1 MTTYFDMGSYAR
13 DVTAA
18 NDVARLWFNRGLV
31 WCYGFAHEEAIR
43 CFEKALEADPECAM
57 AHWGIAYAAG
67 PYYNKQWVKFDEAD
81 LARTVARTY
90 EMSRKALAL
99 KDGATAMEQA
109 VIEALI
115 QRYQSSEPVPMEEF
129 DQWNDDYRDAMREVY
144 QSFSEDPDVCT
155 LFVDSMMNR
164 TPWALW
170 ELASGDTAKGAD
182 TLEAIAVVEKIIAKM
197 DAAGEQPHP
206 GLLHCHIH
214 ILEMSPHPERALRS
228 ADRLRKLVPDGGH
241 LNHMPTHIDAQCGH
255 YNDVV
260 VSNTA
265 AIAADAKLVER
276 EGLMNFHALS
286 RAHNHHF
293 KLYGAMLL
301 GQFGAAMSAGR
312 GIVETIPEELLRWE
326 SPPMADWLEGY
337 VAMAVH
343 PLIRFGKWREII
355 DLPLPEDQTLYCSTT
370 ALLHY
375 AKTLAHAVLGDVPA
389 AERQMTEFQAAV
401 ERVPLTR
408 MVFNNSV
415 RDILSIATAM
425 AEGEVEYR
433 KGNFEPAYD
442 HLRRAVVLAD
452 ELPYDEPWGWMQP
465 ARHALGALLLEQGH
479 VAEAEA
485 VYRADLGIDTTLIRC
500 CRHPDNVWALHGL
513 NECLE
518 RQGRTAEAQLIAP
531 RLELAQARADVPI
544 EASCLCRLDCCG

>member
-1 MTTYFDMGSYAR
+1 MATYFDVGTYAR
-13 DVTAA
+13 PVTAA
-18 NDVARLWFNRGLV
+18 NDGARQWFNRGLV

-43 CFEKALEADPECAM
+43 CFERAIDADPGCAM

-67 PYYNKQWVKFDEAD
+67 PYYNKQWVKFDEVD
-81 LARTVARTY
+81 LAKTVARTY
-90 EMSRKALAL
+90 EASRQALAL
-99 KDGATAMEQA
+99 KDGASAVERA
-109 VIEALI
+109 VIDALVHRF
-115 QRYQSSEPVPMEEF
+115 QEPVPVENF
-129 DQWNDDYRDAMREVY
+129 DKWNDDYRDAMRDVY
-144 QSFSEDPDVCT
+144 RSYPDDPDVCT
-155 LFVDSMMNR
+155 LFIDAMMNR

-170 ELASGDTAKGAD
+170 DLASGEPADGAD
-182 TLEAIAVVEKIIAKM
+182 TVEAIAVAEKKIAAM
-197 DAAGEQPHP
+197 EAAGEQPHP

-260 VSNTA
+260 TSNNA

-276 EGLMNFHALS
+276 EGLLNFHALS
-286 RAHNHHF
+286 RAHNFHF

-301 GQFGAAMSAGR
+301 GQFGAAMEAAN
-312 GIVETIPEELLRWE
+312 GIVATIPDALLRRE

-337 VAMAVH
+337 VAMGVH
-343 PLIRFGKWREII
+343 PLIRFGKWREIVA
-355 DLPLPEDQTLYCSTT
+355 LQLPEDQTLYCSTT

-375 AKTLAHAVLGDVPA
+375 AKTLAHAVLGNVSA
-389 AERQMTEFQAAV
+389 AEEQMTEFRAAAD
-401 ERVPLTR
+401 RVPVTR
-408 MVFNNSV
+408 MVFNNTV
-415 RDILSIATAM
+415 RDILAIAAAM
-425 AEGEVEYR
+425 AEGEVAYR
-433 KGNFEPAYD
+433 KGNFDPAYD

-479 VAEAEA
+479 VEEAEA

-500 CRHPDNVWALHGL
+500 CRHPENVWSLHGL
-513 NECLE
+513 HECLQ
-518 RQGRTAEAQLIAP
+518 RLGKTAELELIAP

-544 EASCLCRLDCCG
+544 SASCLCRLDCCG